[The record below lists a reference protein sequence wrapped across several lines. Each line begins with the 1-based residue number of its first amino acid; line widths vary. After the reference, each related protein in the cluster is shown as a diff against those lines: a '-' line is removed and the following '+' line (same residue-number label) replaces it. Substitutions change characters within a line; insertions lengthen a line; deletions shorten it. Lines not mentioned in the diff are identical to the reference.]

1 MCKFGAGGV
10 IITICISF
18 LVNICILI
26 TCAYLFNLGFKYM
39 FQHASWTVKQTVLVA
54 IFIGSGWLTMFFGV
68 RVSEF
73 MLFDLRVV
81 PIIFGTLLFRK
92 HYMLLIIGF
101 GIALARYT
109 ITGINPQSITGSIN
123 IMLMGCLAA
132 LLVAKYQKSAWSYKK
147 KALISILSINSLQV
161 IGIASFG
168 AVPKSIY
175 LTKVAPY
182 TYPTALLLSAFFVF
196 IIRDFYKEQQR
207 ADKIRNMNVILR
219 KQTKRLLLSKRE
231 LEKKAKQL
239 AQASIYKSE
248 FIANMSHELKTPLN
262 SIIVLSDMIR
272 ESEDVTSLKEV
283 NQYANIIHTS
293 GNELLQMINSV
304 LDLSKIEAGKMD
316 MLWQPVVI
324 EELTHYIKQQAEPM
338 MVSKMLRFDV
348 NVGKDVPTIIQMDS
362 QKLNQILRNLLMN
375 AIKFTEEGRI
385 TLSVEIRDND
395 DASSKWIDFAVCD
408 TGIGIALDKQQLIF
422 EAFQQGDGATNRK
435 YGGTGLGL
443 SISLQLAKL
452 LGGSLTLQS
461 KQGNGSKFI
470 LSLPLHAWMDHSE
483 DAG

>member
-1 MCKFGAGGV
+1 MNLGSGGV
-10 IITICISF
+10 IITIYISF
-18 LVNICILI
+18 FVNICILI

-68 RVSEF
+68 RISEF

-81 PIIFGTLLFRK
+81 PIIYGTLLFRK

-101 GIALARYT
+101 GIALARYS
-109 ITGINPQSITGSIN
+109 ITGINPQSITGSLN

-132 LLVAKYQKSAWSYKK
+132 ILVAKYQKSAWSYKK
-147 KALISILSINSLQV
+147 KALISILSMNSLQV

-168 AVPKSIY
+168 AVPKIIY
-175 LTKVAPY
+175 LTKVAPF
-182 TYPTALLLSAFFVF
+182 TYPAALLLSAFFVF

-219 KQTKRLLLSKRE
+219 KQTKRLLQSKRE
-231 LEKKAKQL
+231 LEKKAQQL

-248 FIANMSHELKTPLN
+248 FIANISHELKTPLN
-262 SIIVLSDMIR
+262 SIIALSDLIR
-272 ESEDVTSLKEV
+272 ESEEITSSKEV

-324 EELTHYIKQQAEPM
+324 EELAYYIKQQFKPM
-338 MVSKMLRFDV
+338 MDSKKLRFNV
-348 NVGKDVPTIIQMDS
+348 TVGKDVPTIIQMDS

-385 TLSVEIRDND
+385 TLSVQIRDHYDN
-395 DASSKWIDFAVCD
+395 ASPKWIYFAVRD

-422 EAFQQGDGATNRK
+422 EAFRQGDGATTRK

-461 KQGNGSKFI
+461 EQGNGSKFI
-470 LSLPLHAWMDHSE
+470 LSLPLRAWLDHSE
-483 DAG
+483 DTG

>member
-1 MCKFGAGGV
+1 M
-10 IITICISF
+10 
-18 LVNICILI
+18 
-26 TCAYLFNLGFKYM
+26 
-39 FQHASWTVKQTVLVA
+39 VLVA

-68 RVSEF
+68 RLSEF

-109 ITGINPQSITGSIN
+109 ITGINPQSITGSLN

-132 LLVAKYQKSAWSYKK
+132 FLVAKYQKSAWSYKK

-182 TYPTALLLSAFFVF
+182 TYPAALLLSAFFVF

-219 KQTKRLLLSKRE
+219 KQTKRLLQSKRE
-231 LEKKAKQL
+231 LEKKAQQL

-283 NQYANIIHTS
+283 NQYANIIHIS

-324 EELTHYIKQQAEPM
+324 EELTHYIKQQFEPM
-338 MVSKMLRFDV
+338 MDSKKLRFDV
-348 NVGKDVPTIIQMDS
+348 TVEKDVPTIIQMDS

-408 TGIGIALDKQQLIF
+408 TGIGISLDKQQLIF

-461 KQGNGSKFI
+461 KQGNGSQFI
-470 LSLPLHAWMDHSE
+470 LSLPLQAWMDHSE